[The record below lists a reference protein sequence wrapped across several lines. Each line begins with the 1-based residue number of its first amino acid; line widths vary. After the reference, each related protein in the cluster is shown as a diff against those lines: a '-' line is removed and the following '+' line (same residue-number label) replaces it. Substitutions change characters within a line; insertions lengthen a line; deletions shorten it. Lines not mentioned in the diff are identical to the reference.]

1 MDWKTM
7 LGYISGSVD
16 KELLLRNGYLVA
28 ENRVLRN
35 QIQGRLRLTDAKRPG
50 ATVLSPFVFL
60 DTTGRTRSTSF
71 SEVPTTGL
79 PPSLDRE
86 SYIIQGLRCSQAPG
100 GGKAMNY
107 AVLKDTILKL
117 KEQIIRTE
125 AGDAQPSE
133 TDTRQG
139 LINPLFRAL
148 QWDFTDFDSIR
159 SELRVPQ
166 FNEPV
171 DYAFYSSRKKSA
183 RPSLLLEAKRLGSN
197 IGHKNHVKQLT
208 SYLGA
213 TGVQWGVLSDG
224 NRYVLYNS
232 LGGKSFEEQ
241 KFLTLEVKTVDTD
254 SGFTMDEFL
263 KHLTSLLSR
272 ECLENEE
279 IQQAYEEHMIHSRI
293 KLALDSLL
301 STPFDTLCK
310 AIQREFKEERVG
322 LPEGIKISMKHIK
335 AYVESIS
342 DEAGRI
348 PVDLEAEAIHTD
360 GAVQENVLESGNRAK
375 GGPVSAYGK
384 RVTIGDLLKA
394 GLVREGDQWRL
405 SLKGEVVWGRLERNG
420 QLKVNN
426 KGHGNPSKAFSA
438 VTSKPG
444 NGWYYWH
451 YRDAS
456 GEWQRIDALRSEYR
470 RQVGKAKLAL
480 VRTPV
485 DLNAETIHTDDAVR
499 DNGPESGNPAKGRPV
514 RAHGKPVTVG
524 DLLKAGLVREGDQ
537 WRLSLKGE
545 VVWGRIKGNGQ
556 LEVNNECHNSPSTA
570 FSAVTSKSGN
580 GWHYWYCR
588 DAGGEWQRIDTLRS
602 EYRRQV
608 EKAKLALVYNA
619 KRDKA

>member
-1 MDWKTM
+1 MD
-7 LGYISGSVD
+7 
-16 KELLLRNGYLVA
+16 
-28 ENRVLRN
+28 
-35 QIQGRLRLTDAKRPG
+35 
-50 ATVLSPFVFL
+50 
-60 DTTGRTRSTSF
+60 
-71 SEVPTTGL
+71 
-79 PPSLDRE
+79 
-86 SYIIQGLRCSQAPG
+86 
-100 GGKAMNY
+100 Y

-117 KEQIIRTE
+117 KKQIISTE
-125 AGDAQPSE
+125 AGDTQLSE

-148 QWDFTDFDSIR
+148 QWDFTDFDSIK

-171 DYAFYSSRKKSA
+171 DYAFYSSKKKSA
-183 RPSLLLEAKRLGSN
+183 KPILLLEAKRLGSN

-232 LGGKSFEEQ
+232 RGGKSFEEQ
-241 KFLTLEVKTVDTD
+241 KFLTLEIKTVDTD
-254 SGFTMDEFL
+254 SGFTMDEFI

-279 IQQAYEEHMIHSRI
+279 IQRAYEEHMIHSRI

-322 LPEGIKISMKHIK
+322 LPEGIKINMKHIN

-360 GAVQENVLESGNRAK
+360 DAVQDSVLESGNQAK
-375 GGPVSAYGK
+375 GGPVSAHGK

-405 SLKGEVVWGRLERNG
+405 SLKGEVVWGRIEGNG
-420 QLKVNN
+420 QLEVNN
-426 KGHGNPSKAFSA
+426 ESHGNPSKAFQA
-438 VTSKPG
+438 ATSKRG
-444 NGWYYWH
+444 NGWDYWH

-470 RQVGKAKLAL
+470 RKVGQAKLAL

-485 DLNAETIHTDDAVR
+485 ELGAEAIHTDDAVQDSVPEGGNR
-499 DNGPESGNPAKGRPV
+499 VKGGPVS
-514 RAHGKPVTVG
+514 AHSKRIIIG
-524 DLLKAGLVREGDQ
+524 DLLKTGLVREGDQ
-537 WRLSLKGE
+537 WRLSFKGE
-545 VVWGRIKGNGQ
+545 VVWGRIKSNGQ
-556 LEVNNECHNSPSTA
+556 LEVNNECHDSPSTA
-570 FSAVTSKSGN
+570 FSAVTSKPGN
-580 GWHYWYCR
+580 GWHYWYYR
-588 DAGGEWQRIDTLRS
+588 DASGEWQRIDALRS
-602 EYRRQV
+602 EYRRKV
-608 EKAKLALVYNA
+608 GKAKLALVYDA
-619 KRDKA
+619 KPNKA

>member
-1 MDWKTM
+1 MD
-7 LGYISGSVD
+7 
-16 KELLLRNGYLVA
+16 
-28 ENRVLRN
+28 
-35 QIQGRLRLTDAKRPG
+35 
-50 ATVLSPFVFL
+50 
-60 DTTGRTRSTSF
+60 
-71 SEVPTTGL
+71 
-79 PPSLDRE
+79 
-86 SYIIQGLRCSQAPG
+86 
-100 GGKAMNY
+100 Y

-117 KEQIIRTE
+117 KKQIIRTE
-125 AGDAQPSE
+125 AGNAKLSE
-133 TDTRQG
+133 TDTRNG
-139 LINPLFRAL
+139 LINPLFLAL
-148 QWDFTDFDSIR
+148 QWDFTDFDSIK
-159 SELRVPQ
+159 SELRAPE

-171 DYAFYSSRKKSA
+171 DYAFYSSKRKSA
-183 RPSLLLEAKRLGSN
+183 KPILLLEAKRLGSN

-213 TGVQWGVLSDG
+213 MGVQWGVLSDG

-232 LGGKSFEEQ
+232 CGGKSFEEQ
-241 KFLTLEVKTVDTD
+241 TFLTLEIKTVDTD

-322 LPEGIKISMKHIK
+322 LPDGIKISMKHIK

-360 GAVQENVLESGNRAK
+360 DAVQDSVLESGNRAK
-375 GGPVSAYGK
+375 GGPVSAHGK
-384 RVTIGDLLKA
+384 RVTIGDLLKT

-405 SLKGEVVWGRLERNG
+405 SLKGEVVWGRIERNG
-420 QLKVNN
+420 QLEVNN

-451 YRDAS
+451 YRDAGGEWQRIDALRSEYRRRVGKAKLALVRTPVDLGAKAIHTDDAVQDSGPEGGNRAKGGPVSVHGQRITIGDLLKAGLVREGDQWRLSFKGEVVRGRIKSNGQLEVNNECHESPSKAFSAVTSKSGNGWDCWYCRDAS
-456 GEWQRIDALRSEYR
+456 GEWQRIGALRSEYR

-480 VRTPV
+480 VY
-485 DLNAETIHTDDAVR
+485 DA
-499 DNGPESGNPAKGRPV
+499 
-514 RAHGKPVTVG
+514 KPN
-524 DLLKAGLVREGDQ
+524 KA
-537 WRLSLKGE
+537 
-545 VVWGRIKGNGQ
+545 
-556 LEVNNECHNSPSTA
+556 
-570 FSAVTSKSGN
+570 
-580 GWHYWYCR
+580 
-588 DAGGEWQRIDTLRS
+588 
-602 EYRRQV
+602 
-608 EKAKLALVYNA
+608 
-619 KRDKA
+619 